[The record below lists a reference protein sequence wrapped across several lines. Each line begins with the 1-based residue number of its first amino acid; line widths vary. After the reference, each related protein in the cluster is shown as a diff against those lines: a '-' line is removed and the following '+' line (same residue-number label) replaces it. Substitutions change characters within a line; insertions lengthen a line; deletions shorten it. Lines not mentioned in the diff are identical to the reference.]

1 MDIQELRR
9 EIDGVDRDLVK
20 LFERRM
26 HLAAEIADYK
36 KKNRL
41 PVQDRL
47 REREVLAQVSGAAGP
62 ELEEYA
68 QVLFSTLFDLS
79 RSYQSSL
86 NAEETPLT
94 AEIMAAA
101 ENTPKLFPTKG
112 VVACQGVEGAY
123 SQLACDK
130 LFKNPSIMY
139 FRSFEGVFQAVE
151 KGLCQ
156 FGVLPIENSS
166 YGSVSGVY
174 DLMHRYRFRIIRSI
188 KLHIDHNL
196 LARPGAKPDGI
207 REIFS
212 HEQAVGQCAG
222 YLAARP
228 GIKVTICENT
238 AAAAK
243 MVAESGREDLAAIS
257 SGDCARLYGLQVL
270 DQHIQDRENNYTRF
284 ICIAKDLAVY
294 PGANRISLMFSVPH
308 KPGALY
314 RMIAKFA
321 ALGVNLT
328 KLESR
333 PIPGKDFEFL
343 FYFDLEATVWSEK
356 VMKLL
361 SQLSESKELFVFLG
375 CYSEV

>member
-139 FRSFEGVFQAVE
+139 FRSFGGVFQAVE

-212 HEQAVGQCAG
+212 HEQAVGQCKYG
-222 YLAARP
+222 GGGQNGGGIRQGRP
-228 GIKVTICENT
+228 GGHFLRGLRPALR
-238 AAAAK
+238 AAGPGSA
-243 MVAESGREDLAAIS
+243 
-257 SGDCARLYGLQVL
+257 
-270 DQHIQDRENNYTRF
+270 
-284 ICIAKDLAVY
+284 Y
-294 PGANRISLMFSVPH
+294 PG
-308 KPGALY
+308 
-314 RMIAKFA
+314 
-321 ALGVNLT
+321 
-328 KLESR
+328 
-333 PIPGKDFEFL
+333 PGKQL
-343 FYFDLEATVWSEK
+343 YPFYLYCQGPGC
-356 VMKLL
+356 L
-361 SQLSESKELFVFLG
+361 SRRQPHQPDVFR
-375 CYSEV
+375 SP